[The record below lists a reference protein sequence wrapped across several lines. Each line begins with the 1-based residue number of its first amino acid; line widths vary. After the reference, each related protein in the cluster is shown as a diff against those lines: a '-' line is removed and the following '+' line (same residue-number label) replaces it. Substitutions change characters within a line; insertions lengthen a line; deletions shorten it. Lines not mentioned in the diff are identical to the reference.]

1 MNSETD
7 LEYQHAFTNDLDE
20 YWDDSDDFAAGYDQL
35 DDNLPSIPPP
45 QTSASSFYG
54 GYTATFRNSLAR
66 DSASIVTRV
75 GNVLEYM
82 RTQNLNLEVFMDAV
96 FWGDPGC
103 TADHKITHERAVFM
117 RSPMLLSVLDRWWH
131 PPTKETSG
139 GGDAMKNFLVARVGE
154 TLVEEL
160 EELSSAELRPPEN
173 PLSASNLTSVNFR
186 DVGVR
191 IQTTSAPKLWLLLQ
205 QLAWS
210 PRQAKENS
218 QKNPFH
224 TILTIITMLA
234 YSRSHKSSRLTMVW
248 SIFLKACGLP
258 ARAFDA
264 LHALGFVMSHKWTAN
279 AFQTIAKDAKVE
291 TITDV
296 SVRLRALLG
305 SHDNLNIPMRVFSQ
319 RSHNLN
325 HFISASAA
333 TIWILPKEAFLPAD
347 ISAKTKAARKAAMEQ
362 GPFPV
367 KDLCTGELDAS
378 KRMKAQ
384 NRSRVVRFLLDSP
397 AFANYPYKDDP
408 LFAAPPPVDLLPCG
422 PDHVV
427 KQHILETV
435 EVDESSYDGTDQLM
449 NKIWLEQMGWGS
461 EEEKKRTGMERI
473 LVWAGDQLTVDRI
486 RGLARYRHDDPNS
499 FARMEWVEPV
509 FGWFHATMAF
519 ANSLHAQYL
528 GTSAGIGL
536 RKAFETLSR
545 KGLLKQETK
554 GVFWHHLDE
563 ALWHVGE
570 ANFLAL
576 WAEVGGVSSHA
587 DLASKSPQD
596 LSDILDMICEKH
608 ISREALTRME
618 NQPEAQRDEVKQQ
631 MIMLSAD
638 LLPYFDLREAMRI
651 GDVGRMEDLL
661 PTLLFRFI
669 GGGNHKYAVEVLE
682 LLHKLRREWPEELR
696 SYIRKYCWLVNLTGK
711 RDGFQAVDLAQE
723 HNIKDIKVTWRSFG
737 PGATFA
743 YIQKISPAIPVLRAI
758 KKNVATQFPGL
769 LARGARHGS
778 PSKDKDVER
787 VISMFRESHTLE
799 FDAMRT
805 IKGGQADHAPDVVS
819 TGAGQ
824 LLEDRIVDRWWTDR
838 SFPKATTEVYTLD

>member
-1 MNSETD
+1 M
-7 LEYQHAFTNDLDE
+7 
-20 YWDDSDDFAAGYDQL
+20 
-35 DDNLPSIPPP
+35 PPP
-45 QTSASSFYG
+45 RTAASSFYS
-54 GYTATFRNSLAR
+54 GYTATFRNALAR
-66 DSASIVTRV
+66 DSASLATRV
-75 GNVLEYM
+75 ENVLEFM
-82 RTQNLNLEVFMDAV
+82 RTQNLNLELFMDAV

-103 TADHKITHERAVFM
+103 IANRKIAHERAVFM
-117 RSPMLLSVLDRWWH
+117 RSPILLSVLDRWWH

-139 GGDAMKNFLVARVGE
+139 GGSAMKDFLVARVGE

-160 EELSSAELRPPEN
+160 EDVASSQLRPPDN

-186 DVGVR
+186 DVGTQ
-191 IQTTSAPKLWLLLQ
+191 IQNRHAPKLWLLLQ

-210 PRQAKENS
+210 PRQKKENS

-224 TILTIITMLA
+224 VCIPPSVCALLIILTVISMLA
-234 YSRSHKSSRLTMVW
+234 YSRSHDSSRLTMIW

-264 LHALGFVMSHKWTAN
+264 LHALGITMSHKWTTN
-279 AFQTIAKDAKVE
+279 AFQTVAKNAKID
-291 TITDV
+291 TKTDICAH
-296 SVRLRALLG
+296 RRALLG
-305 SHDNLNIPMRVFSQ
+305 SHDNLNVPMRVFSQ

-333 TIWILPKEAFLPAD
+333 TIWILPKEALLPED
-347 ISAKTKAARKAAMEQ
+347 ISVKTKAARKAAMEE
-362 GPFPV
+362 GPLPA
-367 KDLCTGELDAS
+367 KDLVMGELDAAT
-378 KRMKAQ
+378 RMKAQ
-384 NRSRVVRFLLDSP
+384 GRDRVLRFLLQSP
-397 AFANYPYKDDP
+397 AFADYPHHDDP
-408 LFAAPPPVDLLPCG
+408 LFAAPPPVELLPCG
-422 PDHVV
+422 PEHMV

-461 EEEKKRTGMERI
+461 EEEKKRTGAERVI
-473 LVWAGDQLTVDRI
+473 VWAGDQLTVDRI

-576 WAEVGGVSSHA
+576 WAEVGGASSHA
-587 DLASKSPQD
+587 DLASKSPQE
-596 LSDILDMICEKH
+596 LIAILNTICDKH
-608 ISREALTRME
+608 ISREAITHME
-618 NQPEAQRDEVKQQ
+618 NQPAAQQDEVKRQ

-669 GGGNHKYAVEVLE
+669 GGGNHKYAVEILE

-696 SYIRKYCWLVNLTGK
+696 THIRRHCWLVNLTGK
-711 RDGFQAVDLAQE
+711 RDGFHAVDLAQE

-758 KKNVATQFPGL
+758 KKSIAAQFPSL

-787 VISMFRESHTLE
+787 VISMFRESHVLE

-805 IKGGQADHAPDVVS
+805 INGGQADHAPDVVS
-819 TGAGQ
+819 AGVGQ
-824 LLEDRIVDRWWTDR
+824 LIEERIVDRWWTDR
-838 SFPKATTEVYTLD
+838 CFPKATTEIYTLDE